1 MENDRFDFE
10 QQIQECWRITDDI
23 KVAYNGIM
31 DGDLDPTE
39 ACDILNGLRQLYELK
54 FNKLW
59 DMFEGVIMPIVRE
72 NTMLNDECAALRGQ
86 LQFAYDDQ
94 SVPVITTK
102 KDKQPKQY
110 ADTGTPISK
119 GKK

>member
-10 QQIQECWRITDDI
+10 QQIMDCWKVTDDI
-23 KVAYNGIM
+23 KVAYDGII
-31 DGDLDPTE
+31 DGDLKPTE
-39 ACDILNGLRQLYELK
+39 TCDVLIGLRHLYELK

-86 LQFAYDDQ
+86 LQFAYDGQ

-110 ADTGTPISK
+110 ADTGTPILK

>member
-10 QQIQECWRITDDI
+10 QQIMDCWRITDDI
-23 KVAYNGIM
+23 KEASEALI
-31 DGDLDPTE
+31 DGDLNTDETSN
-39 ACDILNGLRQLYELK
+39 ILIGLRQLYELK

-72 NTMLNDECAALRGQ
+72 NKMLTEECTALRQQ
-86 LQFAYDDQ
+86 LMEATEM
-94 SVPVITTK
+94 VPVITTK
-102 KDKQPKQY
+102 K
-110 ADTGTPISK
+110 